1 MLKKGIHLMKIKSK
15 YLKVVALLGLVA
27 IFLSACAS
35 RTTSGAMHAPTSGP
49 YAWIYN
55 LFGHP
60 LQNIMLFVEAK
71 IGGPNGAGWAIV
83 LITLVV
89 QFIVLPLR
97 LNQSYKMTK
106 QQERTKRLQ
115 PQINLVQQALKNNNL
130 TQDQKMQVSQL
141 QMKIYREN
149 NLSLTGGIGCLPLLI
164 QLPIMAGIYQAV
176 AYSDKLAQTSFYGIS
191 LGQRSIALAI
201 IATILYVIQAY
212 LSMIGLSPEQKKTMQ
227 TTAFI
232 SPLITFFFAI
242 TYSGALALYF
252 AAGGVVMVI
261 QQLITTF
268 ILMPKV
274 KKEVDKELKEKPIK
288 EVVTEQ
294 TIADIVGGN
303 TPNGNDV
310 AATFSNQALHN
321 DLRARNAG
329 KQKRKDK
336 DKN

>member
-1 MLKKGIHLMKIKSK
+1 MKIKSK
-15 YLKVVALLGLVA
+15 YLKIAALLGIMMV
-27 IFLSACAS
+27 FLSACAS
-35 RTTSGAMHAPTSGP
+35 KTTSGALQAPTSGP

-71 IGGPNGAGWAIV
+71 IGGSNGAGWAIV

-115 PQINLVQQALKNNNL
+115 PQISLVQKALKNPNL

-149 NLSLTGGIGCLPLLI
+149 NLSLMGGMGCLPLII

-176 AYSDKLAQTSFYGIS
+176 AYSSKLAQTSFYGIS
-191 LGQRSIALAI
+191 LSQRSVTLAI

-268 ILMPKV
+268 ILMPRV
-274 KKEVDKELKEKPIK
+274 KKEVDKELKDKPIK

-310 AATFSNQALHN
+310 SATFSNQELHE
-321 DLRARNAG
+321 DLRSRNAG
-329 KQKRKDK
+329 KQKRNKD
-336 DKN
+336 DKYN

>member
-1 MLKKGIHLMKIKSK
+1 
-15 YLKVVALLGLVA
+15 
-27 IFLSACAS
+27 
-35 RTTSGAMHAPTSGP
+35 
-49 YAWIYN
+49 
-55 LFGHP
+55 
-60 LQNIMLFVEAK
+60 MLFVEAK

-115 PQINLVQQALKNNNL
+115 PQIQLVQKALKTKGL
-130 TQDQKMQVSQL
+130 TQPQQMEISQL

-191 LGQRSIALAI
+191 LGQRSITLAI

-274 KKEVDKELKEKPIK
+274 KKEVDKELTEKPLK
-288 EVVTEQ
+288 VVVTEQ
-294 TIADIVGGN
+294 TIDDIIGGK
-303 TPNGNDV
+303 TPNGSDV
-310 AATFSNQALHN
+310 SATFDNQELHN

-329 KQKRKDK
+329 KQKREDDK
-336 DKN
+336 K

>member
-1 MLKKGIHLMKIKSK
+1 MKIKSK
-15 YLKVVALLGLVA
+15 YLKVVALLGFVA

-35 RTTSGAMHAPTSGP
+35 KNTSGAMQAPTTGP

-115 PQINLVQQALKNNNL
+115 PQMKLVQEALKTPGL
-130 TQDQKMQVSQL
+130 TQPQQMEISQL

-176 AYSDKLAQTSFYGIS
+176 AYSNKLAQTSFYGIS
-191 LGQRSIALAI
+191 LGQRSVALAI
-201 IATILYVIQAY
+201 IATVLYVIQAY

-261 QQLITTF
+261 QQIITTF
-268 ILMPKV
+268 VLMPKV
-274 KKEVDKELKEKPIK
+274 KREVDEELKEKPIK
-288 EVVTEQ
+288 EVVTKQ
-294 TIADIVGGN
+294 TIADIIGGK
-303 TPNGNDV
+303 TPSGNDV
-310 AATFSNQALHN
+310 AATFSNKKLHN

-329 KQKRKDK
+329 KQKRNDDK
-336 DKN
+336 

>member
-1 MLKKGIHLMKIKSK
+1 MKIKSK

-35 RTTSGAMHAPTSGP
+35 KTTSGAMQAPTSGP

-71 IGGPNGAGWAIV
+71 IGGANGAGWAIV

-115 PQINLVQQALKNNNL
+115 PQMKLVQKALKTPGL
-130 TQDQKMQVSQL
+130 TQPQQMEISQL

-176 AYSDKLAQTSFYGIS
+176 AYSNKLAQTSFYGIS

-201 IATILYVIQAY
+201 IATVLYVIQAY

-274 KKEVDKELKEKPIK
+274 KKEVDDELKEKPIK
-288 EVVTEQ
+288 EVVTKQ
-294 TIADIVGGN
+294 VIADIIGGK
-303 TPNGNDV
+303 TPSGNDV
-310 AATFSNQALHN
+310 SATFSNKKLHD
-321 DLRARNAG
+321 DLRSRNAG
-329 KQKRKDK
+329 KQKRNN
-336 DKN
+336 KNN